1 MLIYPAM
8 DLCSGKVVRLRK
20 GNYDDM
26 TVFSSDP
33 LEIARTIAEV
43 SDRIHIVD
51 LDGARDLGAVHLD
64 MIARIKKETGLFC
77 QVGGGIRSE
86 DMISRYIDSG
96 IDRVILGTAAV
107 TDPKLLDRALE
118 RWGEAIAVGVDIR
131 DGFAAIRGWKQTS
144 SLKAPGF
151 CRDLHNRGVSN
162 IICTDISRDGMLGG
176 TNRELYRK
184 LSGITGLD
192 ITASG
197 GVSGIEDIRELKA
210 LGLYGAI
217 IGRAWYERRI
227 DLAEAIREAL

>member
-1 MLIYPAM
+1 MLIFPAM

-20 GNYDDM
+20 GDYDDM

-33 LEIARTIAEV
+33 LKVARTIAGV
-43 SDRIHIVD
+43 SDRVHIVD

-64 MIARIKKETGLFC
+64 VIARIKKETGLFC

-131 DGFAAIRGWKQTS
+131 DGFAAIRGWKETS
-144 SLKAPGF
+144 SLKAMGF

-176 TNRELYRK
+176 TNRELYRR

>member
-1 MLIYPAM
+1 MLIFPAM

-20 GNYDDM
+20 GDYDDM

-33 LEIARTIAEV
+33 LKVARTIAGV
-43 SDRIHIVD
+43 SDRVHIVD

-64 MIARIKKETGLFC
+64 VIARIKTETGLFC

-131 DGFAAIRGWKQTS
+131 DGFAAIRGWKETS
-144 SLKAPGF
+144 SLKAMGF

-176 TNRELYRK
+176 TNRELYRR

>member
-1 MLIYPAM
+1 MLIFPAM

-20 GNYDDM
+20 GDYDDM
-26 TVFSSDP
+26 TVFSSNP
-33 LEIARTIAEV
+33 LKVARTIAGV
-43 SDRIHIVD
+43 SDRVHIVD

-64 MIARIKKETGLFC
+64 VITRIKKETGLFC

-86 DMISRYIDSG
+86 EMISRYIGCG

-118 RWGEAIAVGVDIR
+118 RWGDAIAVGVDIR
-131 DGFAAIRGWKQTS
+131 DGFAAIRGWKETS
-144 SLKAPGF
+144 SMEALRF
-151 CRDLHNRGVSN
+151 CRDLRKRGVSN

-176 TNRELYRK
+176 TNRDLYRR
-184 LSGITGLD
+184 LSEITGLG

>member
-33 LEIARTIAEV
+33 LKVARTIAGV
-43 SDRIHIVD
+43 SDRVHIVD

-64 MIARIKKETGLFC
+64 VIARIKKETGLFC

-86 DMISRYIDSG
+86 EMISRYIGCG

-118 RWGEAIAVGVDIR
+118 CWGDAIAVGVDIR
-131 DGFAAIRGWKQTS
+131 DGFAAIRGWKETS
-144 SLKAPGF
+144 SMEALLF
-151 CRDLHNRGVSN
+151 CRDLRKRGVSN

-176 TNRELYRK
+176 TNRDLYRR

>member
-33 LEIARTIAEV
+33 LKVARTIAGV
-43 SDRIHIVD
+43 SDRVHIVD

-64 MIARIKKETGLFC
+64 VIARIKKETGLFC

-86 DMISRYIDSG
+86 EMISRYIGYG

-118 RWGEAIAVGVDIR
+118 CWGDAIAVGVDIR
-131 DGFAAIRGWKQTS
+131 DGFAAIRGWKETS
-144 SLKAPGF
+144 SMEALLF
-151 CRDLHNRGVSN
+151 CRDLRKRGVSN

-176 TNRELYRK
+176 TNRDLYRR